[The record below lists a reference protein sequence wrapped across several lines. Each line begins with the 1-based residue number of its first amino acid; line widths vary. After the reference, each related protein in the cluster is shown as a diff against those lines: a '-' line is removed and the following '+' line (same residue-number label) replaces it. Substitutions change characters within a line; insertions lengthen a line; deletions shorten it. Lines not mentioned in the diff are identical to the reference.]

1 MNSLD
6 KFQELKTQELDDVN
20 GGILP
25 AVGLVFYGRILHH
38 EVSDSAKKVKNSQLI
53 IFILF
58 LIYSTLYILNDMN
71 LIILP
76 EALVN
81 IPK

>member
-6 KFQELKTQELDDVN
+6 KFQELKTQELDDIN

-38 EVSDSAKKVKNSQLI
+38 EVSDSAKKLRIHN
-53 IFILF
+53 
-58 LIYSTLYILNDMN
+58 
-71 LIILP
+71 
-76 EALVN
+76 
-81 IPK
+81 